1 MRHGKV
7 RKSSNFNP
15 LVSLTD
21 ILFNFI
27 LMLVFVSAI
36 FAQDIDRKFA
46 ENRAFQDR
54 LNNMKIERDSLIE
67 SVEKLTGDLDE
78 VTTLKDDLAESNLSL
93 EEQIAVL
100 VSNLD
105 TAQQRQETLNQQI
118 AVILGDLGDANLE
131 KRMLEQKLTVIL
143 GDLDIAEDQKKLLEQ
158 QVTVVL
164 GDLDEAEKIALA
176 LREQVSLLSRNN
188 FLVIELEWR
197 EGNHDMDL
205 HLIDPNGKRFYWG
218 QPSYRDVNAS
228 ITLDNRVGA
237 QPEKPALEIFT
248 ARDLIPGVYSIE
260 VGLWGCL
267 SPQNN
272 GSYQRCDNDGNAS
285 VLIRHRD
292 GDDLISNITVPL
304 DQTYSRVNLS
314 GTNPS
319 EKMVLVAEIEV
330 FEEQGKM
337 GIRVKPTSGLTV
349 NRLASNE
356 Q

>member
-1 MRHGKV
+1 MRRGKV
-7 RKSSNFNP
+7 RRSSNFNP

-27 LMLVFVSAI
+27 LMLIFVSAI

-54 LNNMKIERDSLIE
+54 LNSLQLERDNLIKN
-67 SVEKLTGDLDE
+67 VERLTGELDTANSLRSVLE
-78 VTTLKDDLAESNLSL
+78 ESNTSL

-105 TAQQRQETLNQQI
+105 SAQQRQQDLNRQI
-118 AVILGDLGDANLE
+118 QVILGDLGDVNVE
-131 KRMLEQKLTVIL
+131 KRLLEQKLTVVL
-143 GDLDIAEDQKKLLEQ
+143 GDLDIAQNQNKLLEER
-158 QVTVVL
+158 VTVVL
-164 GDLDEAEKIALA
+164 GDLSDAEKVAAA
-176 LREQVSLLSRNN
+176 LRDQVALLSRNN
-188 FLVIELEWR
+188 FLVVELEWTI
-197 EGNHDMDL
+197 GNHDMDL
-205 HLIDPNGKRFYWG
+205 HIIDPNGKRFYWG
-218 QPSYRDVNAS
+218 QPSYKETNAS

-267 SPQNN
+267 SPKKD
-272 GSYQRCDNDGNAS
+272 GSYQRCDDDGKAS

-292 GDDLISNITVPL
+292 GDDLIENITIPL

-314 GTNPS
+314 SSNPS
-319 EKMVLVAEIEV
+319 EKMVLVAEVEV
-330 FEEQGKM
+330 FEEEGKM
-337 GIRVKPTSGLTV
+337 GVRVKPTSGLTV

-356 Q
+356 

>member
-7 RKSSNFNP
+7 RRSSNFNP

-27 LMLVFVSAI
+27 LMLIFVSAI

-46 ENRAFQDR
+46 ENKAFQDR
-54 LNNMKIERDSLIE
+54 LSAMQLERDKLIE
-67 SVEKLTGDLDE
+67 NVERLTGKLDTANSLKTDLE
-78 VTTLKDDLAESNLSL
+78 ESNTSL

-105 TAQQRQETLNQQI
+105 SAQQRQNDLNNQI
-118 AVILGDLGDANLE
+118 QVILGDLGDADLE
-131 KRMLEQKLTVIL
+131 KKILEQKLTVVL
-143 GDLDIAEDQKKLLEQ
+143 GELDIAADEKKLLEE

-164 GDLDEAEKIALA
+164 GDLDESEKIAVA
-176 LREQVSLLSRNN
+176 LRNQVSLLSRNN
-188 FLVIELEWR
+188 FLVIELEWVA
-197 EGNHDMDL
+197 GNHDMDL
-205 HLIDPNGKRFYWG
+205 HVIDPNGKRFYWG
-218 QPSYRDVNAS
+218 QPSYKDTNAS

-237 QPEKPALEIFT
+237 KPEKPALEIFT
-248 ARDLIPGVYSIE
+248 SRDIIPGVYSIE

-267 SPQNN
+267 SQD
-272 GSYQRCDNDGNAS
+272 GSYIRCNDDGLANI
-285 VLIRHRD
+285 LIRHRD
-292 GDDLISNITVPL
+292 GDDLISNIKIPL

-314 GTNPS
+314 GANPS

-330 FEEQGKM
+330 FEENGKM
-337 GIRVKPTSGLTV
+337 GLRVNPTSGLTV

-356 Q
+356 

>member
-1 MRHGKV
+1 MRNGKI

-27 LMLVFVSAI
+27 LMLIFVSAI

-46 ENRAFQDR
+46 ENKVFQDR
-54 LNNMKIERDSLIE
+54 LNSIKIERDALID
-67 SVEKLTGDLDE
+67 SVEKLTGDLDN
-78 VTTLKDDLAESNLSL
+78 VTALKDDLAESNTTL

-105 TAQQRQETLNQQI
+105 TAQQRQESLNQQI
-118 AVILGDLGDANLE
+118 AVILGDLGDASLE
-131 KRMLEQKLTVIL
+131 KRMLEQKLTVVL
-143 GDLDIAEDQKKLLEQ
+143 GDLDIAEDEKKLLEE

-164 GDLDEAEKIALA
+164 GDLDETEKIALA

-188 FLVIELEWR
+188 FLVIELEWL

-205 HLIDPNGKRFYWG
+205 HIIDPNGKRFYWG
-218 QPSYRDVNAS
+218 QPSYKDTNAS
-228 ITLDNRVGA
+228 ITLDNRSGA
-237 QPEKPALEIFT
+237 KPEKPALEIFT
-248 ARDLIPGVYSIE
+248 ARDVIPGVYSIE

-267 SPQNN
+267 GDN
-272 GSYQRCDNDGNAS
+272 GSYIGCADNGNAS

-292 GDDLISNITVPL
+292 GDDLISDITIPR

-314 GTNPS
+314 GANPS
-319 EKMVLVAEIEV
+319 EKMVLVAELEV
-330 FEEQGKM
+330 FEENGKM
-337 GIRVKPTSGLTV
+337 GVRVKPTSGLSV
-349 NRLASNE
+349 NRLASGE
-356 Q
+356 